1 MEPSEEVFL
10 IIVAVVIAHFLIFYL
25 LTRKKKSIEGKLLN
39 VAKVDQSSCFLSLK
53 GKHVVV
59 TGGSSGIGLWVAIY
73 AARQGADVTIV
84 ARNVK
89 LLGKFQSTPNN
100 LSPAVLI
107 SLFTYQL

>member
-25 LTRKKKSIEGKLLN
+25 LTRKKKSIEGEL
-39 VAKVDQSSCFLSLK
+39 VCMTKVVQSSCFPEFQ

-73 AARQGADVTIV
+73 AARQGADVTVV

-89 LLGKFQSTPNN
+89 LLGKLKSTPNK
-100 LSPAVLI
+100 
-107 SLFTYQL
+107 